1 MAALVIRAID
11 QETAH
16 AHVAHVGEG
25 DLRLAGALG
34 HARMIPPEV
43 KPPPVGAVSAERA
56 QYSSAGASFPPLELR
71 LQQYAADCHQQ
82 NGDRQ
87 YRHNWQPDGVHQVK
101 YDFGNV
107 FNKFAHRN
115 CFGGKR
121 PIIALIEALLWIPD
135 NYGAAPRGAAANKK
149 PPAVTTGGRVL
160 GSSCSGPSIV
170 SPRTPPK
177 GST

>member
-1 MAALVIRAID
+1 MPPIATSKTVIANIGTIGSPMGFTKSSTTS
-11 QETAH
+11 ET
-16 AHVAHVGEG
+16 
-25 DLRLAGALG
+25 
-34 HARMIPPEV
+34 
-43 KPPPVGAVSAERA
+43 
-56 QYSSAGASFPPLELR
+56 F
-71 LQQYAADCHQQ
+71 
-82 NGDRQ
+82 
-87 YRHNWQPDGVHQVK
+87 
-101 YDFGNV
+101 

-149 PPAVTTGGRVL
+149 PPVVTIGGRVL